1 MTKIEHCADATCQ
14 EVINYWAG
22 QCGSLQEIAQQERV
36 DHHATLDVLKKLD
49 DFFQNEDIFVHGM
62 DVADM
67 AINRIRQLKFDIGEY
82 RLMRQT
88 EIDKA
93 FSGFAK
99 RIIVDTIPVKL
110 EPNKTSIL
118 DVEKIKAE
126 AGIQT
131 VGEKISYEEMANP
144 SSPNFRPFDLRRHM
158 EAFEVGTAEF
168 TEGYYRFCMYGTGIE
183 IKNLYADHPR
193 FIYDPKKQQ
202 IKFKEKPDH
211 DEPKP
216 DSPSTGDKPVEQIL
230 G

>member
-1 MTKIEHCADATCQ
+1 MTKLEHCTDETCQ
-14 EVINYWAG
+14 KLIDHWVNQSG
-22 QCGSLQEIAQQERV
+22 QWQEKAQQEQA
-36 DHHATLDVLKKLD
+36 DHRATLKLLKRLD

-93 FSGFAK
+93 FSDFAK
-99 RIIVDTIPVKL
+99 RNFVD
-110 EPNKTSIL
+110 KTTIL
-118 DVEKIKAE
+118 DVEKINAQ

-131 VGEKISYEEMANP
+131 VGEKISYEEMGNP
-144 SSPNFRPFDLRRHM
+144 LSPNFRPFDLRRHM

-202 IKFKEKPDH
+202 IKFKEKADH